1 MNTKKV
7 RYGRFIVS
15 MLFFVSMLLLL
26 STISA
31 QPGEE
36 NGLINPIEISHAV
49 NATTLDK
56 LIDGVKGIFYGAR
69 LIGSCLIDIGMSLI
83 GMITQEQPPAWTGAA
98 LNLIILA
105 IAAVVT
111 YKIVFGIA
119 RYLIYTFVILLL
131 LLIILAMFGNA

>member
-1 MNTKKV
+1 MNTKKAK
-7 RYGRFIVS
+7 YGYFIVS
-15 MLFFVSMLLLL
+15 IFFLL
-26 STISA
+26 SMVSA
-31 QPGEE
+31 QSGDE
-36 NGLINPIEISHAV
+36 INMMGPIEITHAV
-49 NATTLDK
+49 NATTIGK

-69 LIGSCLIDIGMSLI
+69 MIGSCLIDIGMSLI
-83 GMITQEQPPAWTGAA
+83 GAITQEPPPPWTGAA

-105 IAAVVT
+105 IAAAVT